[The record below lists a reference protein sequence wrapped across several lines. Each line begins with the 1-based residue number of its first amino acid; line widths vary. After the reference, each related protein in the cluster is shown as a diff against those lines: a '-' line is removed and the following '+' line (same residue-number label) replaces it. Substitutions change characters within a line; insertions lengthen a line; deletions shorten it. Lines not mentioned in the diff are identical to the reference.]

1 MNMGHTCLFSLKR
14 LFHKRRAAQ
23 IEAECQRLLE
33 AAGQAEA
40 ADDHLRA
47 AGLLE
52 QVYTLRPENALLL
65 RLARCWLRAG
75 QWQQA
80 ADAYSE
86 TGCSGAADWYDAGF
100 ALAKLGRFAVC
111 LRCWH
116 QISSNHPAFFVQQKQ
131 VRLLLLHELS
141 HCLNEQSWA
150 QEEKVRALLTEFSL
164 TELPGGQELLARCD
178 RVRLARL
185 WHEDRLEAIMAM
197 AAKNDLNHPAVLEIQ
212 AKAACQLLAGR
223 QSAVSAAEL
232 RQFMDCWL
240 SALFHPA
247 IAPQAEAERQA
258 LLEFGADLLRR
269 HAARLNQDE
278 QLMQEWEELLAL
290 LHRLAL
296 LPAVRE
302 QNLPLCTPALALRA
316 DQQEQFCALIR
327 TNQEHFT
334 DRRAWIAA
342 GAAYA
347 SSAPA
352 LLLVRDNACQ
362 DALREL
368 VRLEEQGDDPFLA
381 HGAAKV
387 RTACGLE
394 ALRHRRCREAEEILV
409 GGEPQAVWS
418 TELEKELLAVL
429 AQENGH
435 EVICLAASLGIL
447 SLLPKT
453 SPPDAAARAFCSAL
467 TKSVLRL
474 HNGKQ
479 ARPQLLAAAMQ
490 QAAALNS
497 EDEFARMMLEEV
509 SIALELAELHE
520 AVDQGWLSKAARL
533 AAASRYP
540 QVAEHFF
547 TAAQQ
552 VAVQLEQGHYPD
564 DEAAMLILEDLLRS
578 VSRVDPHH
586 QMISS
591 LRRALDDLR
600 LKQEGA

>member
-1 MNMGHTCLFSLKR
+1 MGHFCFFGLQR
-14 LFHKRRAAQ
+14 LFHKRRTAQ
-23 IEAECQRLLE
+23 TEAECQRLLE
-33 AAGQAEA
+33 AAEQADA
-40 ADDHLRA
+40 ADDPLRA

-52 QVYTLRPENALLL
+52 QVHALRPENALLL

-75 QWQQA
+75 KWQQA

-86 TGCSGAADWYDAGF
+86 TGCSEAADWYDAGF

-111 LRCWH
+111 LRCW
-116 QISSNHPAFFVQQKQ
+116 QQTGSSHPAFLAQQKQ
-131 VRLLLLHELS
+131 VSLLLLQELGR
-141 HCLNEQSWA
+141 CLDEQPLA
-150 QEEKVRALLTEFSL
+150 QEERVRSLLTEFSL

-178 RVRLARL
+178 QVRLARL
-185 WHEDRLEAIMAM
+185 WQEDRLEEIMAM
-197 AAKNDLNHPAVLEIQ
+197 AARNDLSHPAVLEMQ
-212 AKAACQLLAGR
+212 AKAACQLLAASK
-223 QSAVSAAEL
+223 SAVSADDL

-247 IAPQAEAERQA
+247 IATQAEAEQAA
-258 LLEFGADLLRR
+258 LLEFGAALLRR

-278 QLMQEWEELLAL
+278 QLMREWEELLAL
-290 LHRLAL
+290 LQKLSV

-302 QNLPLCTPALALRA
+302 QNLPLRTPALALRA

-327 TNQEHFT
+327 TSQEHFA
-334 DRRAWIAA
+334 DRREWIAA

-347 SSAPA
+347 AASA

-381 HGAAKV
+381 HGAAQV

-394 ALRHRRCREAEEILV
+394 ALRRRRCREAEEILV

-418 TELEKELLAVL
+418 AALEKELLAVL
-429 AQENGH
+429 AQEHSH
-435 EVICLAASLGIL
+435 EVTCLAACLGIL
-447 SLLPKT
+447 SLLPRT

-467 TKSVLRL
+467 TKAALRL

-490 QAAALNS
+490 QAVALNP
-497 EDEFARMMLEEV
+497 EDEFARMMLDEV

-533 AAASRYP
+533 AAASRY
-540 QVAEHFF
+540 QEVAGHFF

-552 VAVQLEQGHYPD
+552 VAAQLEQGDYPD
-564 DEAAMLILEDLLRS
+564 DEAAILILEDLLRS

-586 QMISS
+586 EMISS

-600 LKQEGA
+600 LKQENA

>member
-1 MNMGHTCLFSLKR
+1 MGHTCLFSLKR

-23 IEAECQRLLE
+23 IEAECRRLLE

-52 QVYTLRPENALLL
+52 QAHALRPENALLL
-65 RLARCWLRAG
+65 RLARCWLLAG
-75 QWQQA
+75 QWRQA

-86 TGCSGAADWYDAGF
+86 TGCSGSAAWYNAGF

-111 LRCWH
+111 LRCWR
-116 QISSNHPAFFVQQKQ
+116 QINSSQAKFFTQQQ
-131 VRLLLLHELS
+131 QIRLLLIQELNRA
-141 HCLNEQSWA
+141 LNEQPLA
-150 QEEKVRALLTEFSL
+150 QEQQVRALLTEFFL
-164 TELPGGQELLARCD
+164 TELPGGQELLTRCD
-178 RVRLARL
+178 QVRLARL
-185 WHEDRLEAIMAM
+185 WQEDRLADIMAM
-197 AAKNDLNHPAVLEIQ
+197 AAENDLSCPAVLEIQ

-223 QSAVSAAEL
+223 QSSAAVAEL
-232 RQFMDCWL
+232 QQFMDCWL

-247 IAPQAEAERQA
+247 IAPQTEAEQQA
-258 LLEFGADLLRR
+258 LLDFGANLLRR

-278 QLMQEWEELLAL
+278 QLMREWKELLAL
-290 LHRLAL
+290 LRTLSL

-302 QNLPLCTPALALRA
+302 QNLPLLTPALALQAGR
-316 DQQEQFCALIR
+316 QEQFCALIR
-327 TNQEHFT
+327 TNQEHFA

-347 SSAPA
+347 AASA

-362 DALREL
+362 DALKEL
-368 VRLEEQGDDPFLA
+368 IRLEEQGDDPFLA
-381 HGAAKV
+381 CGAAQV

-418 TELEKELLAVL
+418 AELEKELLALL
-429 AQENGH
+429 AQENNQ
-435 EVICLAASLGIL
+435 EVPCLAACVGIL
-447 SLLPKT
+447 TLLPKT
-453 SPPDAAARAFCSAL
+453 SPPDAAACAFCSAL
-467 TKSVLRL
+467 TKAALRL

-490 QAAALNS
+490 QAAALNP

-533 AAASRYP
+533 AAASQYP

-552 VAVQLEQGHYPD
+552 IAAQLEQGHYPD

-591 LRRALDDLR
+591 LRSALDDLR
-600 LKQEGA
+600 LKQENA

>member
-1 MNMGHTCLFSLKR
+1 MKVMGHTCFFSLKG

-23 IEAECQRLLE
+23 LEAECRRLQE

-52 QVYTLRPENALLL
+52 QVHTLRPENALLL

-100 ALAKLGRFAVC
+100 ALAKLDRFAVC
-111 LRCWH
+111 LRCWR
-116 QISSNHPAFFVQQKQ
+116 QTGSSHPAFLAQQKQ
-131 VRLLLLHELS
+131 VSLLLLQELS
-141 HCLNEQSWA
+141 RCLDEQSWA
-150 QEEKVRALLTEFSL
+150 QEEQVRALLTEFSL
-164 TELPGGQELLARCD
+164 TELPGGHELLARCD

-185 WHEDRLEAIMAM
+185 WQEDRLEEIMAM
-197 AAKNDLNHPAVLEIQ
+197 AAENDLNHPAVLEIQ

-269 HAARLNQDE
+269 HAARLNHDE
-278 QLMQEWEELLAL
+278 QLMREWEELLAL

-302 QNLPLCTPALALRA
+302 QNLPLCTPALALRT
-316 DQQEQFCALIR
+316 DQQEQFCTLIR
-327 TNQEHFT
+327 TNQEHFA

-347 SSAPA
+347 SASA

-362 DALREL
+362 DALKEL
-368 VRLEEQGDDPFLA
+368 GRLEEQGDDLFLA
-381 HGAAKV
+381 HGAAQV
-387 RTACGLE
+387 RTACGIE

-409 GGEPQAVWS
+409 GGEPQAGWS
-418 TELEKELLAVL
+418 AELEKELLAVL

-435 EVICLAASLGIL
+435 EAPCLAASLGIL

-453 SPPDAAARAFCSAL
+453 SPPDAAACAFCSAL
-467 TKSVLRL
+467 TKLVLRL

-490 QAAALNS
+490 QAVALNP

-520 AVDQGWLSKAARL
+520 AVDQGWLSKAARI
-533 AAASRYP
+533 AAASRYQ

-578 VSRVDPHH
+578 VSRVDPGH

-600 LKQEGA
+600 LRQEGA